1 MQHPI
6 LAAVSDEAVTKG
18 LTAVRFNFRGV
29 GGSTGSHTG
38 GPGEI
43 DDLSSIMDH
52 VASELP
58 PVIGIAG
65 WSFGAAIALVWQSIA
80 ESTISYAGV
89 APPVHTS
96 DGLTLPSPGSLRNAE
111 REFIIGERDQFVN
124 ADALSSYAR
133 SIGAAVS
140 RYPNTDHFFVNK
152 YERLAKDVV
161 RAISA

>member
-1 MQHPI
+1 MICHPHPSHGGSMQHPI
-6 LAAVSDEAVTKG
+6 LAAVSDEAITKG

-65 WSFGAAIALVWQSIA
+65 WKLLQT
-80 ESTISYAGV
+80 E
-89 APPVHTS
+89 
-96 DGLTLPSPGSLRNAE
+96 LLLQTLLR
-111 REFIIGERDQFVN
+111 
-124 ADALSSYAR
+124 L
-133 SIGAAVS
+133 
-140 RYPNTDHFFVNK
+140 NTQKN
-152 YERLAKDVV
+152 
-161 RAISA
+161 